1 VSESSS
7 GGKAVAMN
15 VTSAHL
21 QLVPNESVPFSTL
34 ISEENISD
42 YEVKK
47 VILLM
52 KEDLAQTRCI
62 KLLAQEVAMSPRQL
76 ERRFKFETGHS
87 PMHYL
92 HVLRFERACFLLGNS
107 SKRIKEICHEVGI
120 ENVSNFDHEFKKWKG
135 CTPRNYRQKMMG
147 MKSRVVFY
155 Q

>member
-1 VSESSS
+1 
-7 GGKAVAMN
+7 MN
-15 VTSAHL
+15 VTSAQL

-34 ISEENISD
+34 ISDENIFD
-42 YEVKK
+42 YRVKK

-52 KEDLAQTRCI
+52 KEDVAQTQSI
-62 KLLAQEVAMSPRQL
+62 KLLAQAAEMSPRQL
-76 ERRFKFETGHS
+76 ERIFKLETGHS

-107 SKRIKEICHEVGI
+107 SKRVKEICHEVGI
-120 ENVSNFDHEFKKWKG
+120 ENMSNFDHEFKKWKG

-147 MKSRVVFY
+147 LKKHVVNY